1 MKLPILLKKIVQL
14 LLLFFIGTVF
24 YFSWLPSPD
33 FRTESYLP
41 LWLSEWSNYYYNLRT
56 AIPFVAIGF
65 LLEVVANKKNPIE
78 KSKSRVGLFIQ
89 NMSISTTIVCI
100 AEGGQFLIHNRSP
113 DIMDVFFG
121 ILGSAIGSLGYY
133 TIQTLLNFKSI

>member
-14 LLLFFIGTVF
+14 LLFFFIGTVF

-65 LLEVVANKKNPIE
+65 LLEVVTHKKNPIE
-78 KSKSRVGLFIQ
+78 KSKSRVSLFIQ

-100 AEGGQFLIHNRSP
+100 AEGGQFLLHNRSP
-113 DIMDVFFG
+113 DIMDVFYG
-121 ILGSAIGSLGYY
+121 ILGSAIGSLKYY
-133 TIQTLLNFKSI
+133 SIQTLLNFKSI